1 MKRLAYLITLTLILV
16 SCGRRN
22 GYFKIDGHLLNLN
35 QGEFYAYSPDG
46 VFDGVDTIK
55 VEGGRFAF
63 ETPCRQEGA
72 IIIIFPNSSEQ
83 PVFAESGA
91 SVSMKGDAS
100 HLKEIEVDGTDENK
114 RMNGLRKEL
123 AKASPP
129 EVTGI
134 VERFIKDNPES
145 LVGVYLLRK
154 YFVSASNADYNK
166 ATTLAETIQKA
177 QPKNSE
183 VARMLRF
190 FRKMKHGVLG
200 SEMPSFTAQAINF
213 RTMNSGLLKGKV
225 TVVYARAEWNYDS
238 QSLTNTLNR
247 LKSEFGGKLNV
258 VGISLDPSKVELKK
272 ALANDS
278 TSSIIICDQLM
289 FESPL
294 LEQFALSRVS
304 DNILYNAQGRI
315 IERNLAASAL
325 ESKLRTL
332 LR

>member
-16 SCGRRN
+16 SCGRRS

-63 ETPCRQEGA
+63 ETSCRQNGT

-91 SVSMKGDAS
+91 SVSIKGDAS

-114 RMNGLRKEL
+114 RMNELRKDI

-129 EVTGI
+129 ELIGI
-134 VERFIKDNPES
+134 AEKFIKDNPES
-145 LVGVYLLRK
+145 AVSVYLLRK
-154 YFVSASNADYNK
+154 YFISTGNADYNK
-166 ATTLAETIQKA
+166 ATALAETIQKA
-177 QPKNSE
+177 RPKNIE
-183 VARMLRF
+183 LARMLRF
-190 FRKMKHGVLG
+190 FRMMKHGVMG
-200 SEMPSFTAQAINF
+200 SEMPRFTAQDINN
-213 RTMNSGLLKGKV
+213 RTVSYGLLKGKV

-238 QSLTNTLNR
+238 QSLTNALNR

-258 VGISLDPSKVELKK
+258 VGVSLDPSRAELKN

-278 TSSIIICDQLM
+278 TSSIVICDQLM

-294 LEQFALSRVS
+294 LEQFALSSTS
-304 DNILYNAQGRI
+304 DNIIYNAQGRI

-325 ESKLRTL
+325 EAKLRTL